1 MYIKKESENKKMEP
15 DDQKSK
21 EVKREQHEHGWVILK
36 QGFVYN

>member
-1 MYIKKESENKKMEP
+1 MEP

-36 QGFVYN
+36 QGFCIQLR